1 MQTVRM
7 VTRTAADGS
16 LSLRIP
22 LDQPEAEYEVVVVL
36 QPATSSNGP
45 VAGEGAWPGGF
56 LQETF
61 GSIEDESFVRPP
73 QGQLAEPVRFE

>member
-36 QPATSSNGP
+36 QLATSSNGP
-45 VAGEGAWPGGF
+45 TAGGERWPDGF

-61 GSIEDESFVRPP
+61 GSVEDESFVRHP
-73 QGQLAEPVRFE
+73 QGQLAEPVSFE

>member
-16 LSLRIP
+16 LFLRIP

-36 QPATSSNGP
+36 QPAKTSNGP
-45 VAGEGAWPGGF
+45 AASGEIWPDGF

-61 GSIEDESFVRPP
+61 GSIEDESFVRHP